1 MKQGETKVVRN
12 GSRVR
17 SRGSVMVKPDN
28 GLGVNSNRVTVMRG
42 GYLAISQ
49 DDPVDGG
56 IAEAGKRGE
65 EDEGSE

>member
-1 MKQGETKVVRN
+1 
-12 GSRVR
+12 
-17 SRGSVMVKPDN
+17 MVKPDN

-65 EDEGSE
+65 GDEGSE